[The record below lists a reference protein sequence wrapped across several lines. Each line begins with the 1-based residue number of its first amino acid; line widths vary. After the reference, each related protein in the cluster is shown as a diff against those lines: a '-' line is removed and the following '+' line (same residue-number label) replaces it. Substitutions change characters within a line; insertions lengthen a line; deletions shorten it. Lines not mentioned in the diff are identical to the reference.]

1 METIVSIKPLLA
13 VLVSSIGAI
22 FILSARKNPNLRESW
37 SIIAG
42 VLKLLI
48 VLSMIP
54 EVVYNN
60 TIIEY
65 SLFTLI
71 PGVEIS
77 FRVDALGLLFAIGA
91 SLLWIATSFYSI
103 GYMRTTNEHSQ
114 TRYYTCFA
122 ISLSMTIG
130 VAFSANL
137 FTMFLFYEGLT
148 LITYPLVAHKDTP
161 EAKRGARK
169 YAIYL
174 LGTAKAFIVAA
185 IILTYNLAGTLEFS
199 KSGIFPALVQFA
211 HPNLLYLI
219 FILFLFGF
227 AKCAIMP
234 FHSWLPAAM
243 VAPTPVSALL
253 HAVAVV
259 KTGVFTI
266 LRIVLFIFGADL
278 MREIGVDVFAITF
291 ASLTIIIASLIALSR
306 DNLKARL
313 AFSTISQLSYIIL
326 GAALLTPS
334 AIIGGIIHITNH
346 AFSKITLFFC
356 AGSIY
361 VSSHKT
367 EISQLNGI
375 GKRMPWTMAA
385 FTIATLSMIGIPPVS
400 GFITKWYLVIGSLE
414 RHSVAVLAVL
424 VASSFLNAAYF
435 VPIIYKAFFKEEDPK
450 VKQHENNGH
459 ENEGVKEISFMVVPL
474 TLTAIVS
481 VVLGLYPD
489 FIVQIAESVIR

>member
-1 METIVSIKPLLA
+1 METIESIKPLLA
-13 VLVSSIGAI
+13 VLVSSIGAL

-42 VLKLLI
+42 VLKLFI

-54 EVVYNN
+54 AVVYNN

-65 SLFTLI
+65 SLVTLL
-71 PGVEIS
+71 PGVEIG
-77 FRVDALGLLFAIGA
+77 FRVDTLGLLFAIGA
-91 SLLWIATSFYSI
+91 SVLWIATSFYSI
-103 GYMRTTNEHSQ
+103 GYMRSTNEHLQ

-148 LITYPLVAHKDTP
+148 LITYPLVAHKDTT
-161 EAKRGARK
+161 EAKGGARK

-174 LGTAKAFIVAA
+174 LGTAKAFLVAA

-199 KSGIFPALVQFA
+199 KSGIFPAMVQSA
-211 HPNLLYLI
+211 HPTLLYLI
-219 FILFLFGF
+219 FVLFLFGF

-278 MREIGVDVFAITF
+278 MKEIGVDIFAITF
-291 ASLTIIIASLIALSR
+291 ASLTIIIASLIAISR

-334 AIIGGIIHITNH
+334 ALIGGIIHITNH

-367 EISQLNGI
+367 GISQLNGI

-400 GFITKWYLVIGSLE
+400 GFITKWYLVIGSME

-424 VASSFLNAAYF
+424 VASSFLNALYF
-435 VPIIYKAFFKEEDPK
+435 IPIIYKAFFKEENLKD
-450 VKQHENNGH
+450 NDRDNTGH
-459 ENEGVKEISFMVVPL
+459 GNDRVKEIPFMVVPL

-489 FIVQIAESVIR
+489 FLVHIAESVIR

>member
-1 METIVSIKPLLA
+1 METIVSIKPLVA
-13 VLVSSIGAI
+13 VLVSAIGALLII
-22 FILSARKNPNLRESW
+22 FVGKKPNIRESW
-37 SIIAG
+37 SLIAG
-42 VLKLLI
+42 VIKLFI

-54 EVVYNN
+54 DVVYDKKV
-60 TIIEY
+60 ISY
-65 SLFTLI
+65 SLFTLL
-71 PGVEIS
+71 PGIEIS
-77 FRVDALGLLFAIGA
+77 FRVDAFGLLFAMGA
-91 SLLWIATSFYSI
+91 SLLWIATSIYSI
-103 GYMRTTNEHSQ
+103 GYMRSTNEGSQ
-114 TRYYTCFA
+114 TRYFACFA
-122 ISLSMTIG
+122 VALSSTIG

-148 LITYPLVAHKDTP
+148 IITYPLVAHKGTA
-161 EAKRGARK
+161 EAKIGARK

-174 LGTAKAFIVAA
+174 LGAAKAFLVVA
-185 IILTYNLAGTLEFS
+185 IILTYNLTGTLEFS
-199 KSGIFPALVQFA
+199 KAGIFPTDVQSA
-211 HPNLLYLI
+211 HQGLLYVI
-219 FILFLFGF
+219 FVLFLFGF

-234 FHSWLPAAM
+234 FHGWLPAAM

-259 KTGVFTI
+259 KTGVFTV
-266 LRIVLFIFGADL
+266 LRVIFFVFGADL
-278 MREIGVDVFAITF
+278 MMDIGVDIFVITF
-291 ASLTIIIASLIALSR
+291 ASFTIIVASLLALSR

-334 AIIGGIIHITNH
+334 AMIGGIIHITNH

-375 GKRMPWTMAA
+375 GKKMPWTMAA

-400 GFITKWYLVIGSLE
+400 GFVTKWYLVIGSLE
-414 RHSVAVLAVL
+414 RHSIAVLSVL
-424 VASSFLNAAYF
+424 LISSFLNAAYF
-435 VPIIYKAFFKEEDPK
+435 VPIIYKAYFVDKVLDTEHPK
-450 VKQHENNGH
+450 LDSQN
-459 ENEGVKEISFMVVPL
+459 NEGVKEIPLMVIPL
-474 TLTAIVS
+474 ILTAIVS

-489 FIVQIAESVIR
+489 FIVKIAESIIR

>member
-13 VLVSSIGAI
+13 VLVSSIGAL
-22 FILSARKNPNLRESW
+22 FIIAAGKNPNLRESW
-37 SIIAG
+37 SIIVG

-54 EVVYNN
+54 TVVYDHQ
-60 TIIEY
+60 IIEY
-65 SLFTLI
+65 SLFNLL
-71 PGVEIS
+71 PGIEIG
-77 FRVDALGLLFAIGA
+77 FRVDAFGLLFAMGA
-91 SLLWIATSFYSI
+91 SILWIATSFYSI
-103 GYMRTTNEHSQ
+103 GYMRSTNENSQ

-122 ISLSMTIG
+122 VSLSMTIG

-148 LITYPLVAHKDTP
+148 LITYPLVAHKETP
-161 EAKRGARK
+161 EAKKGARK
-169 YAIYL
+169 YVIYL
-174 LGTAKAFIVAA
+174 LGAAKTFIVAG

-199 KSGIFPALVQFA
+199 KSGIFPTLVQSA

-219 FILFLFGF
+219 FTLFLFGF

-259 KTGVFTI
+259 KTGVFTV
-266 LRIVLFIFGADL
+266 LRVVLFIFGADL
-278 MREIGVDVFAITF
+278 MMKIGVDVFAITF
-291 ASLTIIIASLIALSR
+291 ASLTIIIASLMALSR

-326 GAALLTPS
+326 GVVLLTPS
-334 AIIGGIIHITNH
+334 AMIGGIIHITNH

-361 VSSHKT
+361 VSTHKT
-367 EISQLNGI
+367 EVSQLNGI
-375 GKRMPWTMAA
+375 GKKMPWTMTA
-385 FTIATLSMIGIPPVS
+385 FTIATLSMIGVPPAS

-414 RHSVAVLAVL
+414 RHNMAVLAVL
-424 VASSFLNAAYF
+424 LASSFLNAAYF
-435 VPIIYKAFFKEEDPK
+435 IPIVYKAFFKTEDSEITQELK
-450 VKQHENNGH
+450 SHENA
-459 ENEGVKEISFMVVPL
+459 VIKEIPFMVVPL

-489 FIVQIAESVIR
+489 FIVKIAESVIR

>member
-13 VLVSSIGAI
+13 VLVSSIGAL
-22 FILSARKNPNLRESW
+22 FIIAAGKNPNLRESW

-54 EVVYNN
+54 TVVYDHQ
-60 TIIEY
+60 IIEY
-65 SLFTLI
+65 SLFNLL
-71 PGVEIS
+71 PGIEIG
-77 FRVDALGLLFAIGA
+77 FRVDAFGLLFAMGA
-91 SLLWIATSFYSI
+91 SILWIATSFYSI
-103 GYMRTTNEHSQ
+103 GYMRSTNENSQ

-122 ISLSMTIG
+122 VSLSMTIG

-148 LITYPLVAHKDTP
+148 LITYPLVAHKETP
-161 EAKRGARK
+161 EAKKGARK
-169 YAIYL
+169 YVIYL
-174 LGTAKAFIVAA
+174 LGAAKAFIVAG

-199 KSGIFPALVQFA
+199 KSGIFPTLVQSA

-219 FILFLFGF
+219 FTLFLFGF

-259 KTGVFTI
+259 KTGVFTV
-266 LRIVLFIFGADL
+266 LRVVLFIFGADL
-278 MREIGVDVFAITF
+278 MMEIGVDVFAITF
-291 ASLTIIIASLIALSR
+291 ASLTIIIASLMALSR

-326 GAALLTPS
+326 GAVLLTPS
-334 AIIGGIIHITNH
+334 AMIGGIIHITNH

-361 VSSHKT
+361 VSTHKT
-367 EISQLNGI
+367 EVSQLNGI
-375 GKRMPWTMAA
+375 GKKMPWTMAA
-385 FTIATLSMIGIPPVS
+385 FTIATLSMIGVPPAS

-414 RHSVAVLAVL
+414 RHSMAVLAVL
-424 VASSFLNAAYF
+424 LASSFLNAAYF
-435 VPIIYKAFFKEEDPK
+435 IPIVYKAFFKTEDSEITQELK
-450 VKQHENNGH
+450 SHENA
-459 ENEGVKEISFMVVPL
+459 VIKEIPFMVVPL
-474 TLTAIVS
+474 TLTAIMS

-489 FIVQIAESVIR
+489 FIVKIAESVIR

>member
-13 VLVSSIGAI
+13 VLVSAVGALFII
-22 FILSARKNPNLRESW
+22 FFGKKPNIRESW

-42 VLKLLI
+42 VLKLVI

-54 EVVYNN
+54 AVVYDKK
-60 TIIEY
+60 TISY
-65 SLFTLI
+65 SLFNIL
-71 PGVEIS
+71 PGIEIA
-77 FRVDALGLLFAIGA
+77 FRVDAFGLLFAMGA
-91 SLLWIATSFYSI
+91 SILWIATSFYSI
-103 GYMRTTNEHSQ
+103 GYMRSTNEHSQ
-114 TRYYTCFA
+114 TRYFACFA
-122 ISLSMTIG
+122 VALSATIG

-137 FTMFLFYEGLT
+137 FTMFLFYEVLT
-148 LITYPLVAHKDTP
+148 IITYPLVAHKGTP
-161 EAKRGARK
+161 EAKAGGRK

-174 LGTAKAFIVAA
+174 LGAAKAFLIVA
-185 IILTYNLAGTLEFS
+185 IILTYNLTGTLEFS
-199 KSGIFPALVQFA
+199 KTGIFPAVVQSVN
-211 HPNLLYLI
+211 PELLYII
-219 FILFLFGF
+219 FVLFFFGF
-227 AKCAIMP
+227 AKSAVMP

-259 KTGVFTI
+259 KTGVFTV
-266 LRIVLFIFGADL
+266 LRIIFFVFGADL
-278 MREIGVDVFAITF
+278 MMDIGVDVFVITF
-291 ASLTIIIASLIALSR
+291 ASFTIIIASLLALSR

-334 AIIGGIIHITNH
+334 AMVGGIIHITNH

-361 VSSHKT
+361 VSSYKT
-367 EISQLNGI
+367 KVSQLNGI
-375 GKRMPWTMAA
+375 GKKMPWTMAA
-385 FTIATLSMIGIPPVS
+385 FAIATLSMIGIPPVS

-414 RHSVAVLAVL
+414 RHNLVVLIVL
-424 VASSFLNAAYF
+424 LVSSFLNAAYF
-435 VPIIYKAFFKEEDPK
+435 VPILYRAFFKEENPNS
-450 VKQHENNGH
+450 ENLDLSKH
-459 ENEGVKEISFMVVPL
+459 KELKENPFLVVPL

-489 FIVQIAESVIR
+489 FIVQIAEMVTK

>member
-1 METIVSIKPLLA
+1 
-13 VLVSSIGAI
+13 
-22 FILSARKNPNLRESW
+22 
-37 SIIAG
+37 
-42 VLKLLI
+42 
-48 VLSMIP
+48 
-54 EVVYNN
+54 
-60 TIIEY
+60 
-65 SLFTLI
+65 
-71 PGVEIS
+71 
-77 FRVDALGLLFAIGA
+77 
-91 SLLWIATSFYSI
+91 
-103 GYMRTTNEHSQ
+103 
-114 TRYYTCFA
+114 
-122 ISLSMTIG
+122 MTIG

-161 EAKRGARK
+161 EAKGGARK

-174 LGTAKAFIVAA
+174 LGTAKAFLVAA

-199 KSGIFPALVQFA
+199 KSGIFPAMVQSS
-211 HPNLLYLI
+211 HPTLLYLI
-219 FILFLFGF
+219 FVLFLFGF

-266 LRIVLFIFGADL
+266 LRIVLFIFGTDL
-278 MREIGVDVFAITF
+278 MREIGVDIFAITF
-291 ASLTIIIASLIALSR
+291 ASLTIIIASLIAISR

-334 AIIGGIIHITNH
+334 ALIGGIIHITNH

-367 EISQLNGI
+367 KISQLNGI
-375 GKRMPWTMAA
+375 GKKMPWTMAA

-400 GFITKWYLVIGSLE
+400 GFITKWYLVIGSME

-424 VASSFLNAAYF
+424 VASSFLNALYF
-435 VPIIYKAFFKEEDPK
+435 IPIIYKAS
-450 VKQHENNGH
+450 VSYTH
-459 ENEGVKEISFMVVPL
+459 L
-474 TLTAIVS
+474 TLPTICS
-481 VVLGLYPD
+481 V
-489 FIVQIAESVIR
+489 

>member
-13 VLVSSIGAI
+13 VLVSSIGAL
-22 FILSARKNPNLRESW
+22 FIIAAGKNPNLRESW

-54 EVVYNN
+54 TVVYDHQ
-60 TIIEY
+60 IIEY
-65 SLFTLI
+65 SLFNLL
-71 PGVEIS
+71 PGIEIG
-77 FRVDALGLLFAIGA
+77 FRVDAFGLLFAMGA
-91 SLLWIATSFYSI
+91 SILWIATSFYSI
-103 GYMRTTNEHSQ
+103 GYMRSTNENSQ

-122 ISLSMTIG
+122 VSLSMTIG

-148 LITYPLVAHKDTP
+148 LITYPLVAHKETP
-161 EAKRGARK
+161 EAKKGARK
-169 YAIYL
+169 YVIYL
-174 LGTAKAFIVAA
+174 LGAAKAFIVAG

-199 KSGIFPALVQFA
+199 KSGIFPTLVQSA

-219 FILFLFGF
+219 FTLFLFGF

-259 KTGVFTI
+259 KTGVFTV
-266 LRIVLFIFGADL
+266 LRVVLFIFGADL

-291 ASLTIIIASLIALSR
+291 ASLTIIIASLMALSR

-326 GAALLTPS
+326 GAVLLTPS
-334 AIIGGIIHITNH
+334 AMIGGIIHITNH

-361 VSSHKT
+361 VSAHKT
-367 EISQLNGI
+367 EVSQLNGI
-375 GKRMPWTMAA
+375 GKKMPWTMAA
-385 FTIATLSMIGIPPVS
+385 FTIATLSMIGVPPAS

-414 RHSVAVLAVL
+414 RHSMAVLAVL
-424 VASSFLNAAYF
+424 LASSFLNAAYF
-435 VPIIYKAFFKEEDPK
+435 IPIVYKAFFKTEDSEITQELK
-450 VKQHENNGH
+450 SHENA
-459 ENEGVKEISFMVVPL
+459 VIKEIPFMVVPL

-489 FIVQIAESVIR
+489 FIVKIAESVIR

>member
-13 VLVSSIGAI
+13 VLVSSIGAL
-22 FILSARKNPNLRESW
+22 FIIAAGKNPNLRESW

-54 EVVYNN
+54 TVVYDYQ
-60 TIIEY
+60 IIEY
-65 SLFTLI
+65 SLFSLL
-71 PGVEIS
+71 PGIEIA
-77 FRVDALGLLFAIGA
+77 FRVDAFGLLFAIGA
-91 SLLWIATSFYSI
+91 SILWIATSFYSI
-103 GYMRTTNEHSQ
+103 GYMRSTNENSQ

-122 ISLSMTIG
+122 VSLSMTIG

-148 LITYPLVAHKDTP
+148 LITYPLVAHKETP
-161 EAKRGARK
+161 EAKKGARK
-169 YAIYL
+169 YVIYL
-174 LGTAKAFIVAA
+174 LGAAKAFIVAG

-199 KSGIFPALVQFA
+199 KSGIFPTLVQSA

-219 FILFLFGF
+219 FTLFLFGF

-259 KTGVFTI
+259 KTGVFTV
-266 LRIVLFIFGADL
+266 LRVVLFIFGADL
-278 MREIGVDVFAITF
+278 MMEIGVDVFAITF
-291 ASLTIIIASLIALSR
+291 ASLTIIIASLMALSR

-326 GAALLTPS
+326 GAVLLTPS
-334 AIIGGIIHITNH
+334 AMIGGIIHITNH

-361 VSSHKT
+361 VSTHKT
-367 EISQLNGI
+367 EVSQLNGI
-375 GKRMPWTMAA
+375 GKKMPWTMTA
-385 FTIATLSMIGIPPVS
+385 FTIATLSMIGVPPAS

-414 RHSVAVLAVL
+414 RHSMAVLAVL
-424 VASSFLNAAYF
+424 LASSFLNAAYF
-435 VPIIYKAFFKEEDPK
+435 IPIVYKAFFKTEDSEITQELK
-450 VKQHENNGH
+450 SHENA
-459 ENEGVKEISFMVVPL
+459 VIKEIPFMVVPL

-489 FIVQIAESVIR
+489 FIVKIAESVIR

>member
-13 VLVSSIGAI
+13 VLVSSIGAL
-22 FILSARKNPNLRESW
+22 FIIAAGKNPNLRESW

-54 EVVYNN
+54 TVVYDHQ
-60 TIIEY
+60 IIEY
-65 SLFTLI
+65 SLFNLL
-71 PGVEIS
+71 PGIEIG
-77 FRVDALGLLFAIGA
+77 FRVDAFGLLFAMGA
-91 SLLWIATSFYSI
+91 SILWIATSFYSI
-103 GYMRTTNEHSQ
+103 GYMRSTKEHSQ
-114 TRYYTCFA
+114 TRYYACFA
-122 ISLSMTIG
+122 VSLSMTIG

-148 LITYPLVAHKDTP
+148 LITYPLVAHKETP
-161 EAKRGARK
+161 EAKKGARK
-169 YAIYL
+169 YVIYL
-174 LGTAKAFIVAA
+174 LGAAKAFIVAG

-199 KSGIFPALVQFA
+199 KSGIFPTLVQSA

-219 FILFLFGF
+219 FTLFLFGF

-259 KTGVFTI
+259 KTGVFTV
-266 LRIVLFIFGADL
+266 LRVVLFIFGADL

-291 ASLTIIIASLIALSR
+291 ASLTIIIASLMALSR

-326 GAALLTPS
+326 GAVLLTPS
-334 AIIGGIIHITNH
+334 AMIGGIIHITNH

-361 VSSHKT
+361 VSAHKT
-367 EISQLNGI
+367 EVSQLNGI
-375 GKRMPWTMAA
+375 GKKMPWTMAA
-385 FTIATLSMIGIPPVS
+385 FTIATLSMIGVPPAS

-414 RHSVAVLAVL
+414 RHSMAVLAVL
-424 VASSFLNAAYF
+424 LASSFLNAAYF
-435 VPIIYKAFFKEEDPK
+435 VPIVYKAFFKTEDSETTQE
-450 VKQHENNGH
+450 VKSHENA
-459 ENEGVKEISFMVVPL
+459 VIKEIPFMVVPL

-481 VVLGLYPD
+481 MVLGLYPD
-489 FIVQIAESVIR
+489 FIVNIAESIIR

>member
-13 VLVSSIGAI
+13 VLVSSIGALFII
-22 FILSARKNPNLRESW
+22 FVGKKPNIRESW
-37 SIIAG
+37 SLIAG
-42 VLKLLI
+42 VIKLVI
-48 VLSMIP
+48 VLSMVP
-54 EVVYNN
+54 DVVYDNKV
-60 TIIEY
+60 ISY
-65 SLFTLI
+65 SLFTLL
-71 PGVEIS
+71 PGIEIS
-77 FRVDALGLLFAIGA
+77 FRVDAFGLLFAMGA
-91 SLLWIATSFYSI
+91 SLLWIATSIYSI
-103 GYMRTTNEHSQ
+103 GYMRSTNEGSQ
-114 TRYYTCFA
+114 TRYFACFA
-122 ISLSMTIG
+122 VALSSTIG

-148 LITYPLVAHKDTP
+148 IITYPLVAHKGTT
-161 EAKRGARK
+161 EAKSGARK

-174 LGTAKAFIVAA
+174 LGAAKVFLVAA
-185 IILTYNLAGTLEFS
+185 IILTYNLTGTLAFS
-199 KSGIFPALVQFA
+199 KAGIFPTDIQSV
-211 HPNLLYLI
+211 HPELLYMI
-219 FILFLFGF
+219 FVFFLFGF

-234 FHSWLPAAM
+234 FHGWLPAAM

-259 KTGVFTI
+259 KTGVFTV
-266 LRIVLFIFGADL
+266 LRVIFFVFGADL
-278 MREIGVDVFAITF
+278 MMDIGVDVFVITF
-291 ASLTIIIASLIALSR
+291 ASFTIIVASLLALSR

-334 AIIGGIIHITNH
+334 AMIGGIIHITNH

-375 GKRMPWTMAA
+375 GKKMPWTMAA

-400 GFITKWYLVIGSLE
+400 GFVTKWYLVIGSLE
-414 RHSVAVLAVL
+414 RHSVSVLAVL
-424 VASSFLNAAYF
+424 LASSFLNAAYF
-435 VPIIYKAFFKEEDPK
+435 VPIIYKAYFVDNDLDTRHSNLDG
-450 VKQHENNGH
+450 QN
-459 ENEGVKEISFMVVPL
+459 NEGVKEIPLMVVPL
-474 TLTAIVS
+474 ILTAIVS

-489 FIVQIAESVIR
+489 FVVQIAESVIR

>member
-13 VLVSSIGAI
+13 VLVSSIGAL
-22 FILSARKNPNLRESW
+22 FIIASGKNPNLRESW

-54 EVVYNN
+54 TVVYDHQ
-60 TIIEY
+60 IIEY
-65 SLFTLI
+65 SLFNLL
-71 PGVEIS
+71 PGIEIG
-77 FRVDALGLLFAIGA
+77 FRVDAFGLLFAMGA
-91 SLLWIATSFYSI
+91 SILWIATSFYSI
-103 GYMRTTNEHSQ
+103 GYMRSTNENSQ

-122 ISLSMTIG
+122 VSLSMTIG

-148 LITYPLVAHKDTP
+148 LITYPLVAHKETT
-161 EAKRGARK
+161 EAKKGARK
-169 YAIYL
+169 YVIYL
-174 LGTAKAFIVAA
+174 LGTAKAFIVAG

-199 KSGIFPALVQFA
+199 KSGIFPTLVQSA

-219 FILFLFGF
+219 FTLFLFGF

-259 KTGVFTI
+259 KTGVFTV
-266 LRIVLFIFGADL
+266 LRVVLFIFGADL
-278 MREIGVDVFAITF
+278 MMKIGVDIFAITF
-291 ASLTIIIASLIALSR
+291 ASLTIIIASLMALSR

-326 GAALLTPS
+326 GAVLLTPS
-334 AIIGGIIHITNH
+334 AMIGGIIHITNH

-361 VSSHKT
+361 VSAHKT
-367 EISQLNGI
+367 EVSQLNGI
-375 GKRMPWTMAA
+375 GKKMPWTMAA
-385 FTIATLSMIGIPPVS
+385 FTIATLSMIGVPPAS

-414 RHSVAVLAVL
+414 RHSIAVLAVL
-424 VASSFLNAAYF
+424 LASSFLNAAYF
-435 VPIIYKAFFKEEDPK
+435 VPIVYKAFFKTEDSETTQE
-450 VKQHENNGH
+450 VKSHENA
-459 ENEGVKEISFMVVPL
+459 VIKEIPFMVVPL

-481 VVLGLYPD
+481 MVLGLYPD
-489 FIVQIAESVIR
+489 FIVNIAESIIR

>member
-13 VLVSSIGAI
+13 VLVSAVGALLI
-22 FILSARKNPNLRESW
+22 ISTGKKPNLRESW

-42 VLKLLI
+42 VLKLVI

-54 EVVYNN
+54 AVVYDKK
-60 TIIEY
+60 TISY
-65 SLFTLI
+65 SLFYIL
-71 PGVEIS
+71 PGIEIA
-77 FRVDALGLLFAIGA
+77 FKVDAFGLLFAIGA
-91 SLLWIATSFYSI
+91 SILWIATSFYSI
-103 GYMRTTNEHSQ
+103 GYMRSTNEHSQ
-114 TRYYTCFA
+114 TRYFACFA
-122 ISLSMTIG
+122 VALSATIG

-137 FTMFLFYEGLT
+137 FTMFLFYEVLT
-148 LITYPLVAHKDTP
+148 IITYPLVAHKGTP
-161 EAKRGARK
+161 DAKAGGRK

-174 LGTAKAFIVAA
+174 LGAAKAFLVAA
-185 IILTYNLAGTLEFS
+185 IILTYNLTGTLEFS
-199 KSGIFPALVQFA
+199 KDGIFPAILQA
-211 HPNLLYLI
+211 SNPELLYAI
-219 FILFLFGF
+219 FVLFLFGF
-227 AKCAIMP
+227 AKSAIMP

-266 LRIVLFIFGADL
+266 LRVIFFVFGTDL
-278 MREIGVDVFAITF
+278 MLDIGVDVFVITF
-291 ASLTIIIASLIALSR
+291 ASFTIITASLIALSR

-334 AIIGGIIHITNH
+334 AMIGGIIHITNH

-367 EISQLNGI
+367 EVSQLNGI
-375 GKRMPWTMAA
+375 GKKMPWTMTA
-385 FTIATLSMIGIPPVS
+385 FAVATLSMIGVPPVS

-414 RHSVAVLAVL
+414 RHSLIVLTVL
-424 VASSFLNAAYF
+424 LVSSFLNAAYF
-435 VPIIYKAFFKEEDPK
+435 VPILYRAYFKNENSNSEQNNLSEHAEPK
-450 VKQHENNGH
+450 ENLFL
-459 ENEGVKEISFMVVPL
+459 VIPL
-474 TLTAIVS
+474 TITAIVS
-481 VVLGLYPD
+481 VLLGLYPD
-489 FIVQIAESVIR
+489 FIVQLAEMVVK

>member
-13 VLVSSIGAI
+13 VLVSSIGAL
-22 FILSARKNPNLRESW
+22 FIIAAGKNPNLRESW

-54 EVVYNN
+54 TVVYDHQ
-60 TIIEY
+60 IIEY
-65 SLFTLI
+65 SLFNLL
-71 PGVEIS
+71 PGIEIG
-77 FRVDALGLLFAIGA
+77 FRVDAFGLLFAMGA
-91 SLLWIATSFYSI
+91 SILWIATSFYSI
-103 GYMRTTNEHSQ
+103 GYMRSTNENSQ

-122 ISLSMTIG
+122 VSLSMTIG

-148 LITYPLVAHKDTP
+148 LITYPLVAHKETT
-161 EAKRGARK
+161 EAKKGARK
-169 YAIYL
+169 YVIYL
-174 LGTAKAFIVAA
+174 LGTAKAFIVAG

-199 KSGIFPALVQFA
+199 KSGIFPTLVQSA

-219 FILFLFGF
+219 FTLFLFGF

-259 KTGVFTI
+259 KTGVFTV
-266 LRIVLFIFGADL
+266 LRVVIFIFGADL
-278 MREIGVDVFAITF
+278 MMEIGVDVFAITF
-291 ASLTIIIASLIALSR
+291 ASLTIIIASLMALSR

-326 GAALLTPS
+326 GAVLLTPS
-334 AIIGGIIHITNH
+334 AMIGGIIHITNH

-361 VSSHKT
+361 VSTHKT
-367 EISQLNGI
+367 EVSQLNGI
-375 GKRMPWTMAA
+375 GKKMPWTMAA
-385 FTIATLSMIGIPPVS
+385 FTIATLSMIGVPPAS

-414 RHSVAVLAVL
+414 RHSMAVLAVL
-424 VASSFLNAAYF
+424 LASSFLNAAYF
-435 VPIIYKAFFKEEDPK
+435 IPIVYKAFFKTEDSEITQELK
-450 VKQHENNGH
+450 SHENA
-459 ENEGVKEISFMVVPL
+459 VIKEIPFMVVPL

-489 FIVQIAESVIR
+489 FIVKIAESVIQ

>member
-13 VLVSSIGAI
+13 VLVSTVGAF
-22 FILSARKNPNLRESW
+22 FIIATRKNPNFREAW
-37 SIIAG
+37 SIFAG
-42 VLKLLI
+42 VLKLVI

-54 EVVYNN
+54 AVVYDK
-60 TIIEY
+60 TIITY
-65 SLFTLI
+65 SLFTIL
-71 PGVEIS
+71 PGIEIG
-77 FRVDALGLLFAIGA
+77 FRVDAFGLLFAMGA

-103 GYMRTTNEHSQ
+103 GYMRSTNEHSQ
-114 TRYYTCFA
+114 TRYFACFA
-122 ISLSMTIG
+122 VSLSATIG

-137 FTMFLFYEGLT
+137 FTMFLFYEILT
-148 LITYPLVAHKDTP
+148 IITYPLVAHKGTL
-161 EAKRGARK
+161 EAKAGGRK

-174 LGTAKAFIVAA
+174 LGAAKAFLVAA
-185 IILTYNLAGTLEFS
+185 IILTYNLTGTLEFS
-199 KSGIFPALVQFA
+199 KTGIFPAVVQSVN
-211 HPNLLYLI
+211 PELLYII
-219 FILFLFGF
+219 FVLFFFGF
-227 AKCAIMP
+227 AKSAVMP

-259 KTGVFTI
+259 KTGVFTV
-266 LRIVLFIFGADL
+266 LRIIFFVFGADL
-278 MREIGVDVFAITF
+278 MMDIGVDVFVITF
-291 ASLTIIIASLIALSR
+291 ASFTIITASLLALTR

-334 AIIGGIIHITNH
+334 AMVGGIIHITNH

-361 VSSHKT
+361 VSSYKT
-367 EISQLNGI
+367 KVSQLNGI
-375 GKRMPWTMAA
+375 GKKMPWTMAA
-385 FTIATLSMIGIPPVS
+385 FAIATLSMIGIPPVS

-414 RHSVAVLAVL
+414 RHNLVVLIVL
-424 VASSFLNAAYF
+424 LVSSFLNAAYF
-435 VPIIYKAFFKEEDPK
+435 VPILYRAFFKEENPNS
-450 VKQHENNGH
+450 ENLDLSEH
-459 ENEGVKEISFMVVPL
+459 KEIKENPFLVVPL

-489 FIVQIAESVIR
+489 FIVQIAEMVTK

>member
-13 VLVSSIGAI
+13 VLVSSIGAL
-22 FILSARKNPNLRESW
+22 FIIAAGKNPNLRESW

-48 VLSMIP
+48 VLSMIQT
-54 EVVYNN
+54 VVYDYQ
-60 TIIEY
+60 IIEY
-65 SLFTLI
+65 SLFSLL
-71 PGVEIS
+71 PGIEIA
-77 FRVDALGLLFAIGA
+77 FRVDAFGLLFAIGA
-91 SLLWIATSFYSI
+91 SILWIATSFYSI
-103 GYMRTTNEHSQ
+103 GYMRSTNENSQ

-122 ISLSMTIG
+122 VSLSMTIG

-148 LITYPLVAHKDTP
+148 LITYPLVAHKETP
-161 EAKRGARK
+161 EAKKGARK
-169 YAIYL
+169 YVIYL
-174 LGTAKAFIVAA
+174 LGAAKAFIVAG

-199 KSGIFPALVQFA
+199 KSGIFPTLVQSA

-219 FILFLFGF
+219 FTLFLFGF

-259 KTGVFTI
+259 KTGVFTV
-266 LRIVLFIFGADL
+266 LRVVLFIFGADL
-278 MREIGVDVFAITF
+278 MMKIGVDVFAITF
-291 ASLTIIIASLIALSR
+291 ASLTIIIASLMALSR

-326 GAALLTPS
+326 GVVLLTPS
-334 AIIGGIIHITNH
+334 AMIGGIIHITNH

-361 VSSHKT
+361 VSTHKT
-367 EISQLNGI
+367 EVSQLNGI
-375 GKRMPWTMAA
+375 GKKMPWTMTA
-385 FTIATLSMIGIPPVS
+385 FTIATLSMIGVPPAS

-414 RHSVAVLAVL
+414 RHNMAVLAVL
-424 VASSFLNAAYF
+424 LASSFLNAAYF
-435 VPIIYKAFFKEEDPK
+435 IPIVYKAFFKTEDSEITQELK
-450 VKQHENNGH
+450 SHENA
-459 ENEGVKEISFMVVPL
+459 VIKEIPFMVVPL

-489 FIVQIAESVIR
+489 FIVKIAESVIR

>member
-13 VLVSSIGAI
+13 VLVSSIGAL
-22 FILSARKNPNLRESW
+22 FIIAAGKNPNLRESW

-54 EVVYNN
+54 TVVYDHQ
-60 TIIEY
+60 IIEY
-65 SLFTLI
+65 SLFNLL
-71 PGVEIS
+71 PGIEIG
-77 FRVDALGLLFAIGA
+77 FRVDAFGLLFAMGA
-91 SLLWIATSFYSI
+91 SILWIATSFYSI
-103 GYMRTTNEHSQ
+103 GYMRSTNENSQ

-122 ISLSMTIG
+122 VSLSMTIG

-148 LITYPLVAHKDTP
+148 LITYPLVAHKETP
-161 EAKRGARK
+161 EAKKGARK
-169 YAIYL
+169 YVIYL
-174 LGTAKAFIVAA
+174 LGAAKAFIVAG

-199 KSGIFPALVQFA
+199 KSGIFPTLVQSA

-219 FILFLFGF
+219 FTLFLFGF

-259 KTGVFTI
+259 KTGVFTV
-266 LRIVLFIFGADL
+266 LRVVLFIFGADL

-291 ASLTIIIASLIALSR
+291 SSLTIIIASLMALNR
-306 DNLKARL
+306 DNLKERL

-326 GAALLTPS
+326 GAVLLTPS
-334 AIIGGIIHITNH
+334 AMIGGIIHITNH

-361 VSSHKT
+361 VSAHKT
-367 EISQLNGI
+367 EVSQLNGI
-375 GKRMPWTMAA
+375 GKKMPWTMAA
-385 FTIATLSMIGIPPVS
+385 FTIATLSMIGVPPAS

-414 RHSVAVLAVL
+414 RHSIAVLAVL
-424 VASSFLNAAYF
+424 LASSFLNAAYF
-435 VPIIYKAFFKEEDPK
+435 VPIVYKAFFKTEDSETTQE
-450 VKQHENNGH
+450 VKSHENA
-459 ENEGVKEISFMVVPL
+459 VIKEIPFMVVPL

-481 VVLGLYPD
+481 MVLGLYPD
-489 FIVQIAESVIR
+489 FIVNIAESIIR